1 MIGINK
7 KEEMAMKTT
16 TTLLGITMTLL
27 LLALPA
33 AASDYTLGI
42 FGNANED
49 DTINMQDVTY
59 TELIILEYRD
69 GTELADAKHDGEIDI
84 LDMTQI
90 ALIILGRE
98 KEITLLDTADRVVT
112 VNKPIERI
120 ITPYA
125 GNIETLRSLKSTDII
140 VGIGSVSEPVFLD
153 EFSDMPV
160 IGSMWDPDLE
170 AILNLDPDV
179 VILHSMSTGTW
190 GTALEA
196 AQDVL
201 ETAGIT
207 VIRFNTNQA
216 DIYLEEVEKLG
227 YVLGRREEAV
237 ELIGFYTAIYD
248 QIDETVAEISEDEK
262 PTVYFESSSPYSL
275 SGAHAYI
282 EETGGTNVFTEM
294 DASIDEE
301 AVVSR
306 NPEIILKGCWGG
318 HGAGGSTL
326 LGGYEL
332 DVDDTAALEEVR
344 DEIMSRPEL
353 ENVEAVKEG
362 RVYIMTSRVLC
373 FMPGSGCRHF
383 LQRAYQAKWFHPE
396 LFEDLDPQAMHQE
409 YLTEFQGLDYDLDE
423 HGVFVYPPLES

>member
-1 MIGINK
+1 MKTSILIGI
-7 KEEMAMKTT
+7 T
-16 TTLLGITMTLL
+16 ISL

-33 AASDYTLGI
+33 AASDYTLDI

-69 GTELADAKHDGEIDI
+69 RTELADAKYDGEIDI

-98 KEITLLDTADRVVT
+98 KELTLIDTADRVVT

-140 VGIGSVSEPVFLD
+140 VGIGSVSDPVFLD

-160 IGSMWDPDLE
+160 IGSMWDPDVE
-170 AILNLDPDV
+170 AILNLDPDT

-190 GTALEA
+190 GTALES

-207 VIRFNTNQA
+207 VLRFNTNQA

-227 YVLGRREEAV
+227 YVLGRKEEA
-237 ELIGFYTAIYD
+237 ESLIGFYNGIYD
-248 QIDETVAEISEDEK
+248 QIDETVAEISEDDK

-282 EETGGTNVFTEM
+282 EETGGTNVFTEL
-294 DASIDEE
+294 DASIDAE

-306 NPEIILKGCWGG
+306 NPEIILKGCWGSR
-318 HGAGGSTL
+318 GASGSTL
-326 LGGYEL
+326 LGGYGL

-362 RVYIMTSRVLC
+362 QVYVVTSRVLC

-383 LQRAYQAKWFHPE
+383 LQRAYQAKWFQPE
-396 LFEDLDPQAMHQE
+396 LFEDLDPKALHQE
-409 YLTEFQGLDYDLDE
+409 YLTEFQGLDIDLDE
-423 HGVFVYPPLES
+423 NGVFVYPSPEES

>member
-1 MIGINK
+1 
-7 KEEMAMKTT
+7 MKIYTI
-16 TTLLGITMTLL
+16 LVGITMML

-33 AASDYTLGI
+33 AASDYTLGV

-69 GTELADAKHDGEIDI
+69 QTELADAKYDSDIDI

-98 KEITLLDTADRVVT
+98 KELTLIDSADRVVT
-112 VNKPIERI
+112 VKKPIERI

-125 GNIETLRSLKSTDII
+125 GNIETLRSLKATDII

-153 EFSDMPV
+153 EFDDMPV
-160 IGSMWDPDLE
+160 IGSMWDPDVE
-170 AILNLDPDV
+170 AILNLDPDT

-190 GTALEA
+190 GTALES

-207 VIRFNTNQA
+207 VLRFNTNQA

-227 YVLGRREEAV
+227 YVLGKREEA
-237 ELIGFYTAIYD
+237 ESLIGFYNGIYD

-275 SGAHAYI
+275 SGAYAYI
-282 EETGGTNVFTEM
+282 EETGGTNVFTET
-294 DASIDEE
+294 DASIDAE

-318 HGAGGSTL
+318 RGASGYTL
-326 LGGYEL
+326 LGGYEM

-362 RVYIMTSRVLC
+362 QVYVVTSRVLC

-383 LQRAYQAKWFHPE
+383 LQRAYQAKWFQPE
-396 LFEDLDPQAMHQE
+396 LFEDLDPKALHQE
-409 YLTEFQGLDYDLDE
+409 YLTEFQGLDIDLDE
-423 HGVFVYPPLES
+423 NGVFVYPSPEES